1 MIILK
6 LTVGALVFCALLF
19 ALSLVAFGL
28 MLQERWPKTWK
39 SRSARTWADAAR
51 AGCCARRP

>member
-6 LTVGALVFCALLF
+6 LTVGAL

-28 MLQERWPKTWK
+28 MLEERWPKTWK
-39 SRSARTWADAAR
+39 AR
-51 AGCCARRP
+51 